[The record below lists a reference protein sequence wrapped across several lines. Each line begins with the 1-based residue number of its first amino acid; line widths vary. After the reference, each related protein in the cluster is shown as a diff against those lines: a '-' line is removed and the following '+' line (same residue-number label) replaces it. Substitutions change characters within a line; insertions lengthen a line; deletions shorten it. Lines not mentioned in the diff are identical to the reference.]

1 MDLVNSKAAY
11 IMEEKDLDG
20 KKLVDMVDYILNT
33 PIKIEII
40 KNNLNKL
47 KVDNSASIIYEN
59 IKKLIDRKWTWLQK
73 I

>member
-1 MDLVNSKAAY
+1 
-11 IMEEKDLDG
+11 MEEKDLDG

-59 IKKLIDRKWTWLQK
+59 IKKLIDRK
-73 I
+73 